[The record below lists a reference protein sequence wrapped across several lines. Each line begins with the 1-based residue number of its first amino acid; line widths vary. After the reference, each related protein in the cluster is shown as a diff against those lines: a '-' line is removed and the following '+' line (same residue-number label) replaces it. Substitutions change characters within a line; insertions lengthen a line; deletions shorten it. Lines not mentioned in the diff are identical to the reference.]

1 MDNKFKKYDIVYAIL
16 KFDENNIKKARP
28 VLLMEN
34 ENNYNIFDI
43 YKITTK
49 NNNDRFNYEIKQW
62 KEAGLKQPSYI
73 KLKNIYSIEK
83 YRIATNKLGTLQEID
98 IKGMEEKL
106 SDIAIYELKIEKQIK
121 SNYTYKIK
129 IPKEIM
135 EIIKQ
140 NNTDIEDDTNDPPS
154 APPQYRK

>member
-1 MDNKFKKYDIVYAIL
+1 MDNKIKKYDIVYAIL
-16 KFDENNIKKARP
+16 KFDENNTKKARP

-34 ENNYNIFDI
+34 ENDYNIFDI

-49 NNNDRFNYEIKQW
+49 NNNDKFNYEIKQW
-62 KEAGLKQPSYI
+62 KEAGLNQPSYI

-83 YRIATNKLGTLQEID
+83 YKIARTKLGTLQEID

-106 SDIAIYELKIEKQIK
+106 SDIAIYELEIEKQIK
-121 SNYTYKIK
+121 SNYTYKIE
-129 IPKEIM
+129 IPKEVM

-140 NNTDIEDDTNDPPS
+140 NNPDTEDDTNNPP
-154 APPQYRK
+154 PPTYKP